1 MPTKIVLAPG
11 YEVVVSASYDDVL
24 SEIQNPIRGG
34 AVPFTSTKG
43 GRVLINPSHITLI
56 SEEPDAVVSGPHGLG
71 TAQTSGSE

>member
-11 YEVVVSASYDDVL
+11 YEIIVSASYDEVL
-24 SEIQNPIRGG
+24 KEMTNPIRGG

-56 SEEPDAVVSGPHGLG
+56 SEEPDAVVTGPLGLG
-71 TAQTSGSE
+71 TAQSAGA